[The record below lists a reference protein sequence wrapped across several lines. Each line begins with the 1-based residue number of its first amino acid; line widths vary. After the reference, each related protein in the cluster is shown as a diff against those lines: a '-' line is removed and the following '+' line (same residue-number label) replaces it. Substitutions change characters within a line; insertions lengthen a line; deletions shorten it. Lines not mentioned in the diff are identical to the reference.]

1 MYEIKNLNYKIQ
13 KKTILKDI
21 SLNIKTNNF
30 LAIVGPNGCGKSSLL
45 KTINGAIT
53 LFDGSISLD
62 DKSIDS
68 YSPKELALKRSVLNQ
83 SFSFPYSFKAIEII
97 EMGLYS
103 YELDYKKKKELLS
116 YIINKLD
123 ISSLEDKD
131 YQVLSGGEQ
140 QKVQLARVVLQIY
153 VSPLKEK
160 YLFLDEPTL
169 NLDIYYQYKIL
180 ELSKELVK
188 DLNIGICAILHDLNQ
203 AYIYSNEIIMMKEG
217 QIKYSGQT
225 KDILNS
231 ENIFEIFKVKSDFIY
246 SQTLNQTILVNSI

>member
-1 MYEIKNLNYKIQ
+1 MYEIKNLTYKIQ
-13 KKTILKDI
+13 KKSILKDI
-21 SLNIKTNNF
+21 SLEIKANNF

-45 KTINGAIT
+45 KSINGAIT

-62 DKSIDS
+62 QKDITS

-103 YELDYKKKKELLS
+103 YELEHKKKKELVS

-123 ISSLEDKD
+123 ISSLEHKD

-153 VSPLKEK
+153 VSPLSEK

-180 ELSKELVK
+180 ELSKELVN
-188 DLNIGICAILHDLNQ
+188 DLGIGVCAILHDLNQ
-203 AYIYSNEIIMMKEG
+203 ANLYSNEIIMMKEG
-217 QIKYSGQT
+217 EIKYKGKT
-225 KDILNS
+225 KEILNS
-231 ENIFEIFKVKSDFIY
+231 ENIYEIFHVKSDFVY
-246 SQTLNQTILVNSI
+246 SKTLNKTILVNSL

>member
-1 MYEIKNLNYKIQ
+1 MYKIKNLSYQIQ
-13 KKTILKDI
+13 KKIILKDI
-21 SLNIKTNNF
+21 SLNIKANNF

-45 KTINGAIT
+45 KTINGSIIS
-53 LFDGSISLD
+53 FEGSISLD
-62 DKSIDS
+62 NKDIASFN
-68 YSPKELALKRSVLNQ
+68 PKELALKRSVLNQ
-83 SFSFPYSFKAIEII
+83 SFSFPYSFKVIEII

-103 YELDYKKKKELLS
+103 YELEYKREKELLS

-123 ISSLEDKD
+123 IYSLINKD

-180 ELSKELVK
+180 ELSKELVQ
-188 DLNIGICAILHDLNQ
+188 DLNIGVCAILHDLNQ
-203 AYIYSNEIIMMKEG
+203 AYIYSNDIVMMKEG
-217 QIKYSGQT
+217 KIKYAGTT
-225 KDILNS
+225 KDTLNGK
-231 ENIFEIFKVKSDFIY
+231 NIFDIFNVKSDFIH
-246 SQTLNQTILVNSI
+246 SKTLNKTILINSL

>member
-1 MYEIKNLNYKIQ
+1 MYEIKNLTYKIQ
-13 KKTILKDI
+13 KKSILKDI
-21 SLNIKTNNF
+21 SLDIKANNF

-45 KTINGAIT
+45 KSINGAIT
-53 LFDGSISLD
+53 LFDGSIFF
-62 DKSIDS
+62 DKKDIAS

-103 YELDYKKKKELLS
+103 YELEYKKKKELLA

-123 ISSLEDKD
+123 ISSLEYKD

-188 DLNIGICAILHDLNQ
+188 DLGIGVCAILHDLNQ
-203 AYIYSNEIIMMKEG
+203 AYHYSNEIIMMKEG
-217 QIKYSGQT
+217 EIKYKGKT
-225 KDILNS
+225 KEILNS
-231 ENIFEIFKVKSDFIY
+231 EHIYEIFHVKSDFIY
-246 SQTLNQTILVNSI
+246 SKTLNKTILVNSL